1 MITQILQF
9 QGHNYFTQ
17 RLILSL
23 LSGKTIRIEK
33 IRSND
38 PNPGLRDYE
47 ISFLRLLEGITNG
60 SQINISYTGTIII
73 FKPGQIY
80 GGKFTHDCGT
90 SRSIGYFL
98 LPLINIAPFSKI
110 PFDLTFTGLTVDNY
124 DVSVDIIRTNILPVM
139 QKFGI
144 NDGLELRILKRG
156 SPPLGGGEI
165 HFTCPSIRTLSTIH
179 LLSPGRIKR
188 IRGIASSTRVSP
200 AMANRLVESAR
211 SVLNRFIPDIYI
223 YTDVRRG
230 NECGKSPGFFLSLV
244 AESNTGS
251 LYTSEL
257 LGESGDIPE
266 DIGINCARALLS
278 QIQNGGSVDNVACK
292 YALLGMVLG
301 SEDVGRIRISNKI
314 DEHLVVFLRDIKL
327 FFKVE
332 MRFVPDKNEII
343 VSCKGIGYTNYNK
356 MIN

>member
-1 MITQILQF
+1 MTTQILQF

-38 PNPGLRDYE
+38 TNPGLRDYE

-60 SQINISYTGTIII
+60 SQIHISYTGELL
-73 FKPGQIY
+73 PGQIY

-110 PFDLTFTGLTVDNY
+110 PFDLILTGLTIDNY
-124 DVSVDIIRTNILPVM
+124 D
-139 QKFGI
+139 
-144 NDGLELRILKRG
+144 ILKRG

-165 HFTCPSIRTLSTIH
+165 HFICPSVRTLSTIH

-211 SVLNRFIPDIYI
+211 SILNRFIPDIYI

-257 LGESGDIPE
+257 LGEPGDTPE
-266 DIGINCARALLS
+266 DVGINCARTLLS

-292 YALLGMVLG
+292 YVLLGMVLG

-314 DEHLVVFLRDIKL
+314 DEHLVVFLRDVKL
-327 FFKVE
+327 FFKKE

-343 VSCKGIGYTNYNK
+343 VSCKGIGYTNHSK
-356 MIN
+356 TIN